1 MPRKKTT
8 ITQPLYLSP
17 DVVVTITAPKDK
29 WPTIQWNG
37 GHVSVSVK
45 GADVPRMGAALPEL
59 GESNGPTYDTPA
71 LKEAQKKL
79 RPFTTADAF
88 ANAGLAGEDISP
100 EGLEAL
106 ADQFGGGN

>member
-8 ITQPLYLSP
+8 ITQPLYLSA

-37 GHVSVSVK
+37 GVVTVSV
-45 GADVPRMGAALPEL
+45 RGAAAPRPTLTDYA
-59 GESNGPTYDTPA
+59 ESNGPTYDTPA
-71 LKEAQKKL
+71 IKAAQKKL

-88 ANAGLAGEDISP
+88 REAGLDGDGVSP
-100 EGLEAL
+100 EALESL
-106 ADQFGGGN
+106 ADAFGGGN